1 MQLPKTWTPWVVVV
15 VVGVG
20 LFTLFRRQK
29 NHHTFKDQARQNN
42 QNMTVLSGT
51 LKSVLAKKKSQK
63 TRRKTDVCIHE
74 SYCIWKML

>member
-20 LFTLFRRQK
+20 LITLFRRQK

-51 LKSVLAKKKSQK
+51 LKSVLAKKVSENSEEN
-63 TRRKTDVCIHE
+63 RCL
-74 SYCIWKML
+74 YP